1 LFGAVLPE
9 RRFCGVKVAKKKK
22 SVILRVALLAFS
34 VYVIV
39 SMVQLQLQLNR
50 GQEKLDD
57 IKTRYTEAK
66 ENNIALQDKLDGY
79 EEYLEQQARKQGL
92 VKPGETVFVEIP
104 E

>member
-1 LFGAVLPE
+1 M
-9 RRFCGVKVAKKKK
+9 KVAKKKK

-50 GQEKLDD
+50 GQEQLDD

-79 EEYLEQQARKQGL
+79 EEYLEQEARKQGL

>member
-1 LFGAVLPE
+1 M
-9 RRFCGVKVAKKKK
+9 KVAKKKK

>member
-1 LFGAVLPE
+1 M
-9 RRFCGVKVAKKKK
+9 KVAKKKK

-39 SMVQLQLQLNR
+39 SMVHLQLQLNR

>member
-1 LFGAVLPE
+1 
-9 RRFCGVKVAKKKK
+9 KKKK

>member
-1 LFGAVLPE
+1 MKFV
-9 RRFCGVKVAKKKK
+9 KKKRK
-22 SVILRVALLAFS
+22 SLILRIALAAFS
-34 VYVIV
+34 VYVVV

-50 GQEKLDD
+50 GQEQLDD
-57 IKTRYTEAK
+57 INNQYVQTK
-66 ENNIALQDKLDGY
+66 EINAVLQDKLDGY